1 MKVLLA
7 GIGILAMLCHRQGK
21 SRWPQLPRPFFRACS
36 FLWD

>member
-7 GIGILAMLCHRQGK
+7 GIGILAMLCHRQGEK
-21 SRWPQLPRPFFRACS
+21 PLAATTPPFFRACS